1 MERGSVKLINPI
13 ILDNLIPKSYQL
25 DLADKLSYGIPYNFQ
40 SVTSQ
45 TRGTNYDICIDSNT
59 IDSLQ
64 FVHYA
69 LLDGEPSEVLSLIR
83 PMLYFLEERLNR
95 KISDVGRVK
104 INCLTRNSNSFTK
117 DNYNIPHTDDPNP
130 DLLSLIYYVN
140 DSDGDTFFFNESF
153 GQTQNGLTLNARI
166 NPKMGRA
173 VLFDSRRFHAGSN
186 PIESPSRFVINITL
200 KLENEKQTLENLG
213 QSIR

>member
-13 ILDNLIPKSYQL
+13 ILDNLIPKSYQV
-25 DLADKLSYGIPYNFQ
+25 DLAEKIAYSIPYNFQ
-40 SVTSQ
+40 SVTAMS
-45 TRGTNYDICIDSNT
+45 RGTNYDICIDNNT

-69 LLDGEPSEVLSLIR
+69 LLDGTPSEVLSLIR
-83 PMLYFLEERLNR
+83 PMLYFVEERLNR

-104 INCLTRNSNSFTK
+104 INCLTRNRNSFTK
-117 DNYNIPHTDDPNP
+117 DNYNVPHTDDPNP

-140 DSDGDTFFFNESF
+140 DSDGDTFFFNEAF
-153 GQTQNGLTLNARI
+153 GQTQNGLTLNARVS
-166 NPKMGRA
+166 PLMGRA
-173 VLFDSRRFHAGSN
+173 VIFDSRRFHAGSN
-186 PIESPSRFVINITL
+186 PIESPSRFVINVTL
-200 KLENEKQTLENLG
+200 KLENEKQTLETVG